1 MALSYAAVR
10 QATPTGKDFT
20 LGDIDGL
27 SLAVTASG
35 GRSWH
40 FRYCW
45 NGKQKRISLDTDPQV
60 SLRDARSLQDEAGKL
75 LAQGVNPQARP

>member
-10 QATPTGKDFT
+10 QATPPGKAYT

-35 GRSWH
+35 GCSWH

-45 NGKQKRISLDTDPQV
+45 NGKQKRMSLGTYQQV
-60 SLRDARSLQDEAGKL
+60 SLRDARSLRDEAGKL